1 MKMVNEILLKE
12 MYDDM
17 LDSCYPEVEIGGMMY
32 VQSIALYRIDPI
44 AYQVG
49 LNDYESHLRS
59 DYENGG
65 HYADLFSDEEE

>member
-1 MKMVNEILLKE
+1 MMVNELLLRE

-17 LDSCYPEVEIGGMMY
+17 LDACYPEVKIGNLMY
-32 VQSIALYRIDPI
+32 SQSIALYRIDPI

-49 LNDYESHLRS
+49 LNDYESYLRS
-59 DYENGG
+59 DYEDGG

>member
-1 MKMVNEILLKE
+1 MVNKLRLRE

-17 LDSCYPEVEIGGMMY
+17 LDSCYPEVELNGIMY
-32 VQSIALYRIDPI
+32 AQSIALYRIDPI
-44 AYQVG
+44 AYQRG
-49 LNDYESHLRS
+49 MNDYESQLRS

>member
-1 MKMVNEILLKE
+1 MVNELLLKE

-17 LDSCYPEVEIGGMMY
+17 LDSCYPEVEIGGLKY

-44 AYQVG
+44 AYQTG
-49 LNDYESHLRS
+49 MNDYESSLRS

-65 HYADLFSDEEE
+65 HYANLFSDEEE